1 MTVFQRLTDPSPV
14 AEKVLNSQPDIIAYV
29 LAFSPS
35 NEFLFL
41 AGVSKVWK
49 EAWISTDKPKQTSVH
64 LGASFLLGS
73 AEWVIY
79 DPSFE
84 QAASRHGGMACL
96 AAKVGNFE
104 GLRAVLNVHG
114 INDQSPESALQL
126 TRYAALRGNL
136 EVLLW
141 LRAQGCP
148 WDSQTTLAA
157 AEGGH
162 LEILQWVKTKGCRLH
177 K

>member
-1 MTVFQRLTDPSPV
+1 MAVFQRLTDSSPV
-14 AEKVLNSQPDIIAYV
+14 AEKVLNSQPDIIAHV
-29 LAFSPS
+29 LAFCPS

-49 EAWISTDKPKQTSVH
+49 GAWINTDKPKETSVH
-64 LGASFLLGS
+64 LGASFLLGN
-73 AEWVIY
+73 AEWVIH

-84 QAASRHGGMACL
+84 QAASHHGGMACL

-104 GLRAVLNVHG
+104 GLKAVLNVHG
-114 INDQSPESALQL
+114 IQYQSPESALQL
-126 TRYAALRGNL
+126 TRYAARSGNL
-136 EVLLW
+136 KVLLW
-141 LRAQGCP
+141 LRARGCP

-157 AEGGH
+157 AESGH
-162 LEILQWVKTKGCRLH
+162 LEILQWAKTRGCRLH